1 MNTSTAGIRRATGQI
16 VVGSFQKIAW
26 NQLEG
31 APTLN
36 HIHVT
41 ETFEGDTEVATW
53 FVVPGSG
60 TGELTGLRGE
70 GGFEAKRGEHAR
82 IVLRR
87 LVRGAPPT
95 RDRSASES

>member
-41 ETFEGDTEVATW
+41 ETFERDI
-53 FVVPGSG
+53 
-60 TGELTGLRGE
+60 E
-70 GGFEAKRGEHAR
+70 GGD
-82 IVLRR
+82 
-87 LVRGAPPT
+87 LVRGPWLGH
-95 RDRSASES
+95 R